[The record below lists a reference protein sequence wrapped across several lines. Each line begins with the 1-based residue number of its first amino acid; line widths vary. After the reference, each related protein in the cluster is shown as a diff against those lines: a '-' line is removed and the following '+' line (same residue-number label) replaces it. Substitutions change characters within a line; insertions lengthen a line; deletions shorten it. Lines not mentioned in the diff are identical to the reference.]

1 MTMRMMLAAA
11 VLALGLGSALGQ
23 SDVVKERAMLMFD
36 QGEAFYK
43 TLNGM
48 ARERMPYDQAKV
60 DEAMAVLIQTSAKL
74 QSLYPPN
81 STGQSPDAD
90 YFASSKV
97 WENKADFDAR
107 LAKLKVDVA
116 ANAPKAKSL
125 DGLKEAAAAI
135 GQTCNGCHELYR
147 AKKG

>member
-1 MTMRMMLAAA
+1 MTKRVIFAAA
-11 VLALGLGSALGQ
+11 VLGAGLGSAFGQ
-23 SDVVKERAMLMFD
+23 ADVVKERAMLMYE
-36 QGEAFYK
+36 QGEAFYT
-43 TLNGM
+43 TLNAM
-48 ARERMPYDQAKV
+48 ARGRMSYDQAKV
-60 DEAMAVLIQTSAKL
+60 DKAMAELIDTSAKL
-74 QSLYPPN
+74 QSLYPPG
-81 STGQSPDAD
+81 SRGQSPDAD
-90 YFASSKV
+90 YFANAKV

-107 LAKLKVDVA
+107 LAQLKADVV

>member
-1 MTMRMMLAAA
+1 MKRFVLAFA
-11 VLALGLGSALGQ
+11 VLAIGVGAAVGQ
-23 SDVVKERAMLMFD
+23 ADVVKERAALMYD

-48 ARERMPYDQAKV
+48 ARGRIPYDQAKA
-60 DEAMAVLIQTSAKL
+60 DEAIAVLLATSAKL

-81 STGQSPDAD
+81 SKGQSPDAD
-90 YFASSKV
+90 YFANEKV

-107 LAKLKVDVA
+107 LAKLKADVA
-116 ANAPKAKSL
+116 ANAPKAKNA

-135 GQTCNGCHELYR
+135 GQTCNGCHETYR